1 MNNLYI
7 VSTPI
12 GNLQDV
18 TKRAIDVL
26 GSVDYII
33 CEDTR
38 TTGSM
43 LKKVL
48 TNFDNKGKLISY
60 YEQNELK
67 RIPEILSLLIQG
79 KSVALV
85 SDAGTPTISDPGFK
99 LVREALKSGIKVVSV
114 PGPSSVTSALTISG
128 LPTDKFL
135 FLGFLPKKSGN
146 RLKILNSL
154 NDSLKLLNTTV
165 IIFESPHSLI
175 TTLNDLKSVFGDINV
190 TLCRE
195 ITKIYEETKKG
206 NIKEL
211 IDYYSQNNP
220 KGEFVLLF
228 NLKDY

>member
-18 TKRAIDVL
+18 TMRSMDILKK
-26 GSVDYII
+26 VDYII

-38 TTGSM
+38 TTGAM
-43 LKKVL
+43 LKKIL
-48 TNFDNKGKLISY
+48 KDDSYKGRLISY

-67 RIPEILSLLIQG
+67 RIPEILTLLIQG

-99 LVREALKSGIKVVSV
+99 LVREAIRSGIKVISI
-114 PGPSSVTSALTISG
+114 PGASSVTSALTISG

-146 RLKILNSL
+146 RLRILNSL
-154 NDSLKLLNTTV
+154 DSSLKLLNATV
-165 IIFESPHSLI
+165 IIFESPHSLV
-175 TTLNDLKSVFGDINV
+175 TTLIDLKKVFGEINI

-195 ITKIYEETKKG
+195 ITKIFEETKKG
-206 NIKEL
+206 RIDDL
-211 IDYYSQNNP
+211 INYYSQNKP
-220 KGEFVLLF
+220 KGEFVLLI
-228 NLKDY
+228 NLKED